1 MVCRFYQVDSYSS
14 QRIRLRET
22 HDLNCIPDPDD
33 RLHKARFIIAQI
45 NAKLPF
51 GYPFEEA
58 FREEPAYANIVD
70 AIAVAEN
77 IKCQSDRAKTVEA
90 YRSMAAIF
98 NEFLVKQEWTDMAIG
113 SFQRKHVLAF
123 LDYAVFTRKGGNRT
137 YNNYLERMKAFF
149 KGLKEREY
157 VAHNPFEEFRRKKLS
172 GKQRRAFSKR

>member
-1 MVCRFYQVDSYSS
+1 MLTVEAMMEDGVIWVEFIKNGICVCLVACCENHYF
-14 QRIRLRET
+14 
-22 HDLNCIPDPDD
+22 P
-33 RLHKARFIIAQI
+33 F
-45 NAKLPF
+45 F

-58 FREEPAYANIVD
+58 FGEEPAYGNIVD

-123 LDYAVFTRKGGNRT
+123 LDYAVFTRKGG
-137 YNNYLERMKAFF
+137 
-149 KGLKEREY
+149 
-157 VAHNPFEEFRRKKLS
+157 
-172 GKQRRAFSKR
+172 